1 MHFSR
6 AEATPDRVLFKR
18 VGRQTPNPKSAF
30 PKRRGVSRARQSLL
44 VQRRGS
50 PAALKGG
57 RVLGGWCRHKGLRNA
72 ALPPW
77 HEQQQQVCCKLC
89 CTLSCAATCRCCCAP
104 LLQAPTARAGDEF
117 EARSLCWSLL
127 ECRSAPLIVS
137 LPTTFLPNQAPCPQ
151 APCPKASKAVGRT

>member
-18 VGRQTPNPKSAF
+18 VGRQAPNPKSAF

-89 CTLSCAATCRCCCAP
+89 CTLSCAATCRCCCALP
-104 LLQAPTARAGDEF
+104 AAGSNCSRRRRVRGSV
-117 EARSLCWSLL
+117 ALL
-127 ECRSAPLIVS
+127 ECRAAPLIVR

-151 APCPKASKAVGRT
+151 APCPQASKAVGRT